1 MTSYDFLWLVFF
13 VKKINLSHLPIPFP
27 NPENFLSGGKF
38 IYTSPLKALSA
49 QKRREFAQI
58 FGPEAVGLVPLAN
71 TKRHLEKMSLH
82 GSLKI

>member
-1 MTSYDFLWLVFF
+1 MAVFF
-13 VKKINLSHLPIPFP
+13 VYIYIYISISLIYQIPFP
-27 NPENFLSGGKF
+27 NPEQFLSGGKF

-71 TKRHLEKMSLH
+71 KVAAKCVQTTRWKNDSPW
-82 GSLKI
+82 